1 MQHDQ
6 PTTDGDSSFPFPQPE
21 LDDSDPRSSRHLE
34 VVRSA
39 SRVRVNL
46 RVLESLLRHTLRQ
59 EGLRHGQLTLA
70 LLDPQEMREANL
82 QFHDADEP
90 TDHLGFQYD
99 APDGEVS
106 GDIFIC
112 PEVCVEQAA
121 DFAETPRREIARVA
135 VHGVLHLAGWND
147 DTPARRRRMRARE
160 DAVLASA
167 LELPSVARWME
178 GGKHGR

>member
-6 PTTDGDSSFPFPQPE
+6 PTTEGDSSFPFPQPE

-39 SRVRVNL
+39 SGVRVNL
-46 RVLESLLRHTLRQ
+46 RVLESLLRHTLRE
-59 EGLRHGQLTLA
+59 EGLRHGQITLA
-70 LLDPQEMREANL
+70 LLDPAEMQEANL
-82 QFHDADEP
+82 QFHDADEA

-99 APDGEVS
+99 APEGEVS

-121 DFAETPRREIARVA
+121 EFGETPRRELARVS
-135 VHGVLHLAGWND
+135 VHGILHLTGWRD

-160 DAVLASA
+160 DEVLATATS
-167 LELPSVARWME
+167 LTSIARWLE